1 MSRAI
6 LQKIALERGGRCLSE
21 RYINSK
27 TKYEWEC
34 LAGHRWFA
42 PFDKVKHRNQWC
54 PVCYKN
60 RSFEKLRSI
69 VEERGGKVLS
79 EGMDTVRSTLSV
91 LCNQGHQFSISYRQL
106 VEGGKWCSQCDTE
119 NITAAIM
126 KDCEQRAAEMGG
138 RCVKHLSG
146 NSRKKASC

>member
-6 LQKIALERGGRCLSE
+6 LQKIALERGGRCLWE

-91 LCNQGHQFSISYRQL
+91 LCNKLCKSPCQFVDLLIFIYEYFLQVQKL
-106 VEGGKWCSQCDTE
+106 QMPQ
-119 NITAAIM
+119 A
-126 KDCEQRAAEMGG
+126 
-138 RCVKHLSG
+138 
-146 NSRKKASC
+146 